1 MLTNKSTLKAMAN
14 NPIFMSKIRQILRLY
29 FQKQGKKVISE
40 QTGVSRNTIKKYL
53 KIFKS
58 LKIPFD
64 ELSKLS
70 DSELEKLFIKK
81 SAREPSERFVQ
92 LHSIFPT
99 IDKELKRRGVTRQLL
114 WEKYQK
120 NHDDAFGFTQFCKYY
135 KRWKNQVDPVMHIDH
150 KAGDKVYVDYAG
162 EKLYYV
168 DPNTGEIIKAEV
180 FLAILGASQ
189 LTYVEATMTQQKE
202 DFIGSCERSM
212 HYFGGVPMA
221 IVPDN
226 LKSAVTKSDK
236 YEPTLNEAFEDF
248 CEHYS
253 MTALPAKAYRP
264 RYKALVEG
272 VVKIMYTRIYALL
285 KLDMI
290 HSLEELNQTIRTL
303 LEEHNNKALTGR
315 NYSRRQ
321 LFDEIEK
328 EMLQPLPAINYEFK
342 KRRVVTVSKMGY
354 AALGEDKH
362 YYCVPY
368 ELKNKKVTVLYSA
381 EQVDI
386 FHHYDCVA
394 TYKRDRTPFD
404 FTTNEAFLA
413 PQHQFRKD
421 WTPER
426 MIERATDV
434 GKDVKDLVIKILEK
448 PQHPD
453 QAFKSCSGV
462 LNYIKKVG
470 PERLNNACRRAMEYG
485 VYNYKI
491 VQTILEKQLDMEEI
505 TEPPVETSLPIH
517 ENIRG
522 ESYFN

>member
-1 MLTNKSTLKAMAN
+1 MAN
-14 NPIFMSKIRQILRLY
+14 NPITMSKIRHVLRLY
-29 FQKQGKKVISE
+29 FQKKGKKAISE
-40 QTGVSRNTIKKYL
+40 QTGVARNTIRKYL
-53 KIFKS
+53 LIFRS
-58 LKIPFD
+58 LNIPWD
-64 ELSKLS
+64 ELNKLS
-70 DSELEKLFIKK
+70 DSELEKHFIREGPK
-81 SAREPSERFVQ
+81 EPSERLDALQAF
-92 LHSIFPT
+92 FPT
-99 IDKELKRRGVTRQLL
+99 VDKRLKRRGMTRGIL
-114 WEKYQK
+114 WEEYQK
-120 NHDDAFGFTQFCKYY
+120 THGNAFGFTQFCKHYR
-135 KRWKNQVDPVMHIDH
+135 RWINKIDSVMHIDH

-162 EKLYYV
+162 EKLYFV
-168 DPNTGEIIKAEV
+168 NPQTGEIMYVEV

-202 DFIGSCERSM
+202 DFIGSCERSL
-212 HYFGGVPMA
+212 HYFNGVPMA

-236 YEPTLNEAFEDF
+236 YEPSLNEAFEDF

-272 VVKIMYTRIYALL
+272 VVKIMYTRIYAML

-290 HSLEELNQTIRTL
+290 HSLEELNQVIWGL

-315 NYSRRQ
+315 DYSRRQ

-328 EMLQPLPAINYEFK
+328 EALQPLPVIGYEFK
-342 KRRVVTVSKMGY
+342 KRRVVTVSRLGY
-354 AALGEDKH
+354 AALSEDKH
-362 YYCVPY
+362 YYHVPY
-368 ELKNKKVTVLYSA
+368 EFKCKKVTVLYSGTR
-381 EQVDI
+381 VDI
-386 FHHYDCVA
+386 FHHYDCIA
-394 TYKRDRTPFD
+394 TYTRDRTPFM
-404 FTTNEAFLA
+404 FTTTEAFQA

-426 MIERATDV
+426 MIERAAV
-434 GKDVKDLVIKILEK
+434 IGPDVKDLVIKILQK

-453 QAFKSCSGV
+453 QSFKSCAGV
-462 LNYIKKVG
+462 LNCCKKVG

-485 VYNYKI
+485 LYNYKI
-491 VQTILEKQLDMEEI
+491 VKTILEKKLDLEEE
-505 TEPPVETSLPIH
+505 TEPPVRTLLPAH